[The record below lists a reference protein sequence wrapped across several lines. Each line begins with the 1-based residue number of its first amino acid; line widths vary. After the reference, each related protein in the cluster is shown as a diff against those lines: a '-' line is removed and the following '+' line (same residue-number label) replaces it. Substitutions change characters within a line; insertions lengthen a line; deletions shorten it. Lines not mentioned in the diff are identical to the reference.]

1 MFRLRAMPAPTR
13 TDFEIAARSL
23 DLIRTLDPTDTDL
36 LRRSIEAWAAAGDPD
51 TEVARTREL
60 LALDPADTVAQ
71 LRLAIEGLSRA
82 QTADERLDAYARLLG
97 DRGRALDPAVRSRL
111 AVDAALLA
119 RDNSDDALSL
129 EYLTLATTLDPTN
142 KEAAALYAGNLLQLT
157 SDPFDR
163 VDLLSNIVLSD
174 PLDPSTYENLA
185 LELLQYG
192 AYEGALRAF
201 RLSTSINQQLGIQ
214 LTEDRIFDFALCEW
228 NVAGPDVALTRLAKV
243 LQDTMLNEER
253 RRAALEADGKDPG
266 PRKEDLLPPR
276 LQLLRLAIAASERTD
291 SAKAALAALVEDY
304 LKASD
309 IVLQRLDELLAD
321 TENPLTEEQRVLA
334 TRRIREERLQ
344 RLWAQLTAGD
354 RTHAPEQL
362 EAAEAFINELDAERA
377 DASAEASPDA
387 PPPIASEVLQRYRG
401 WLYVKQGR
409 DLDAEALLAP
419 LVEKD
424 HLARWAMGLL
434 KDEQG
439 LTDEAVRHFAI
450 LARDQTTTALGTA
463 AYFRLKRLLDRPIV
477 RSSTAQELDR
487 RVMNLAP
494 WLEDFVADPARFM
507 SAKVEVRPLKID
519 ALQRPL
525 IDISVRNTSRW
536 PLGVGG
542 GRPIPKRMLLAPRIR
557 RAGRDASGAAGPLV
571 AILNSH
577 LRLNPA
583 ETATLTLHPLRE
595 DFGRLLDNTAASRV
609 DARWQLL
616 QNFVADGEAF
626 KASPLTI
633 TTQSDVLTRV
643 PLDAE
648 VTVETLI
655 ARMQNSTG
663 PEALADALLAGAM
676 IIERSTRKALDDPT
690 LADERRA
697 LAAALVAR
705 LPHLDPDIRTAVLIR
720 IAELG
725 MHLDDEF
732 RKAIDAALA
741 DNNDRF
747 PLLAALLSMAWS
759 PVDPIIDRAENADDP
774 ELSRIATLIRE
785 SLQLATGFT
794 PPEAGAEPEAQPEA
808 QPPDSG
814 E

>member
-1 MFRLRAMPAPTR
+1 MFRLRAMPNPTR

-60 LALDPADTVAQ
+60 LALDPTDTVAQ

-82 QTADERLDAYARLLG
+82 QTADERLDAYTRLLG

-163 VDLLSNIVLSD
+163 VDLLSNIILSD

-228 NVAGPDVALTRLAKV
+228 NVAGPDVALTRLARV
-243 LQDTMLNEER
+243 LQDTMLAEER

-291 SAKAALAALVEDY
+291 TAKAALAALVENY

-309 IVLQRLDELLAD
+309 IVLNRLDELLAD
-321 TENPLTEEQRVLA
+321 TEQPLTDEQRVLA

-354 RTHAPEQL
+354 PTHAPEQL
-362 EAAEAFINELDAERA
+362 EAAEAFIDELDAERA
-377 DASAEASPDA
+377 AAASAEADPDA
-387 PPPIASEVLQRYRG
+387 PPPIAAEVLQRYRG

-409 DLDAEALLAP
+409 DLDAESLLAP

-439 LTDEAVRHFAI
+439 ITDEAARHFAL

-463 AYFRLKRLLDRPIV
+463 AYFRLTRLLDRPIV

-487 RVMNLAP
+487 RVMSLAP

-507 SAKVEVRPLKID
+507 SASVEVHPLRID
-519 ALQRPL
+519 ALERPL
-525 IDISVRNTSRW
+525 ITISVRNTSRW
-536 PLGVGG
+536 PLGIGA

-557 RAGRDASGAAGPLV
+557 RAGRDASTAAGPLV
-571 AILNSH
+571 AIFNSH

-583 ETATLTLHPLRE
+583 ETATLTIHPLRE

-616 QNFVADGEAF
+616 QNFVADGEAY

-648 VTVETLI
+648 VGVENLI

-663 PEALADALLAGAM
+663 AEALSDALLAGAM
-676 IIERSTRKALDDPT
+676 IGERSTRRALEDPT

-705 LPHLDPDIRTAVLIR
+705 LPHLDPEVRTALLIR

-725 MHLDDEF
+725 MHNDADF
-732 RKAIDAALA
+732 RAAIDTALEGKP
-741 DNNDRF
+741 DRF
-747 PLLAALLSMAWS
+747 PLLAALLSMAWN

-774 ELSRIATLIRE
+774 ELSRIATLVRE
-785 SLQLATGFT
+785 SLQQATGFT
-794 PPEAGAEPEAQPEA
+794 PPHAEPDPDAQPTD
-808 QPPDSG
+808 PG